1 MILLVS
7 FVTSSLKTGW
17 KSEVDYLLIHDCK
30 GRNFTGKVCNN
41 VKFCNIFC
49 LNSNLGVSLRAGLF
63 AHTARALVTGRYPLP
78 SLTQNFDKKRA
89 IF

>member
-1 MILLVS
+1 MMILLVS

-17 KSEVDYLLIHDCK
+17 KSEVDYFLIHGCK

-49 LNSNLGVSLRAGLF
+49 LNSNLREFLELAELNSINLLI
-63 AHTARALVTGRYPLP
+63 L
-78 SLTQNFDKKRA
+78 
-89 IF
+89 